1 LGLLINNTKVLSSK
15 LSDMMKKNFNK
26 FSKKS
31 EIQNKYNITS
41 EFYDK
46 RYISIQQEKYNL
58 VVDNL
63 FLQNRIILD
72 EGCGTGLL
80 FEFLLDSYYQSSF
93 LSCRYVAVDI
103 SINMLKEFQSKIKEN
118 YGDFHTKPFLILTD
132 LENLPFRKNSFN
144 LMFSF
149 TSFQNLPDMEKGL
162 EESFRVLSYMG
173 EFFVSILK
181 KKIKSEKLYNLLKPL
196 TNNLRIIE
204 KDSIEDI
211 IFLGKGL
218 KK

>member
-1 LGLLINNTKVLSSK
+1 
-15 LSDMMKKNFNK
+15 MMKKNFNK
-26 FSKKS
+26 FSKKT
-31 EIQNKYNITS
+31 EIQNKYNLTS
-41 EFYDK
+41 DFYDK
-46 RYISIQQEKYNL
+46 RYVSIQQEKYNL

-80 FEFLLDSYYQSSF
+80 FEFLSDSYHQSNF
-93 LSCRYVAVDI
+93 LSCRYVAVDL

-118 YGDFHTKPFLILTD
+118 YEDLHTKPFLILTD

-144 LMFSF
+144 LIFSF
-149 TSFQNLPDMEKGL
+149 TSFQNLTDMEKGL